1 MVTYVH
7 PKGYIGK
14 VWAEIERPI
23 LEENTILIKEVIV
36 NGK

>member
-1 MVTYVH
+1 MANS
-7 PKGYIGK
+7 I
-14 VWAEIERPI
+14 EQLSDEQLIERPI